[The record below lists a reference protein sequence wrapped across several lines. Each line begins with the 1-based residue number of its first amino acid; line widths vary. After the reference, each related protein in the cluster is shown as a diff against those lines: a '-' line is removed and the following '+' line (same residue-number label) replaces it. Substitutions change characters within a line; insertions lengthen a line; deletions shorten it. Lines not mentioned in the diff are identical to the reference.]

1 MHQLFQ
7 HKEYLRNELFYIYPK
22 GEVGFLAE
30 DRRINVAVTRARRQL
45 TVVCDSQTVRNHDF
59 LKSLVDYMSE
69 HGEVRTGFEYLEDCV
84 AQNYTRDEK
93 DKRVKDKDTVSA
105 KQKPKNQGKKAEQEH
120 KKSAN
125 NKSSG
130 ASQSSVQPDQHKNT
144 SSLHSKPKDADQ
156 TQNMRKEIQ
165 EQLLNFLKDPNK
177 TELQFPSTL
186 NSHERLQVHEL
197 SEEMG
202 LRHVS
207 QGEGKNRCVTVSR
220 PKSGAE
226 KPVKEPEQPDVTECT
241 AAKLQEESQ
250 KVSSEPAVDLKS
262 LHLER
267 MRREQQKREE
277 KKQQK
282 QQSMRLEPDFNAS
295 KNQPV
300 KKPKGTSKGL

>member
-1 MHQLFQ
+1 MH
-7 HKEYLRNELFYIYPK
+7 PK

-93 DKRVKDKDTVSA
+93 DKQINAKDAMSA
-105 KQKPKNQGKKAEQEH
+105 KQKPKNQCKKAEQEH

-144 SSLHSKPKDADQ
+144 NSLHSKPKDANQ
-156 TQNMRKEIQ
+156 TQNKREEIQ
-165 EQLLNFLKDPNK
+165 EQLLNFMKDPNK

-186 NSHERLQVHEL
+186 NSHERLLVHEI
-197 SEEMG
+197 SEGMG
-202 LRHVS
+202 LRHES
-207 QGEGKNRCVTVSR
+207 QGEGKNRRITVSR
-220 PKSGAE
+220 PLSGPE
-226 KPVKEPEQPDVTECT
+226 KPVKEPEQPDVTGCT

-250 KVSSEPAVDLKS
+250 KASSEPAVDLKS

-267 MRREQQKREE
+267 MRREQEKREE
-277 KKQQK
+277 KKRQK
-282 QQSMRLEPDFNAS
+282 QQTVRLEPDFNAS
-295 KNQPV
+295 KNQSV